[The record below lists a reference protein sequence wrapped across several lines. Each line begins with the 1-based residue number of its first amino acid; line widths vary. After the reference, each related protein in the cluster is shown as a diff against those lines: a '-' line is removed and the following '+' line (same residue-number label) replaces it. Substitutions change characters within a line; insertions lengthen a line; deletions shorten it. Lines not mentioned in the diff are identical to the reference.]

1 MATRMGSPR
10 TVTWSCPQ
18 LHAASRSG
26 MWITFRARPQL
37 DWHPFESTVF
47 VPQDARRELPQIVAE
62 IRQAPLSRPGEASRA
77 AILCASLTSTP
88 AGRCASKATLLCH
101 GCKKASIKA
110 AMAAIDRNCSLNVEL
125 HDAGAGES
133 LARQGTGRAPN
144 RCSQSLPRHGRG
156 QRFNPSSA
164 HHPQK
169 SSKHW
174 KCWRFRPRRHRDF
187 GQPYSARKGER
198 KSNPENR
205 LVRNPCGDV
214 RRVRTVFMARRGRQA
229 STMRTERVLDLHSG
243 PLAGLLERPPKPIDK
258 PAKMTTPS

>member
-77 AILCASLTSTP
+77 AILCANLTSTP

-144 RCSQSLPRHGRG
+144 AAHSLYLDMVGVRGSIPLAPTIPINHLSIGNAGVFGHDAIAISGSPIRHEKANGRATRRTDSCETRAATCGVFARCSWLGAGGKPRPCERSACSIYTAGR
-156 QRFNPSSA
+156 
-164 HHPQK
+164 
-169 SSKHW
+169 
-174 KCWRFRPRRHRDF
+174 WR
-187 GQPYSARKGER
+187 G
-198 KSNPENR
+198 
-205 LVRNPCGDV
+205 C
-214 RRVRTVFMARRGRQA
+214 
-229 STMRTERVLDLHSG
+229 
-243 PLAGLLERPPKPIDK
+243 
-258 PAKMTTPS
+258 